1 MSDTFLPDTRVH
13 RRRGFARSM
22 VFSAA
27 RGAALIGLAV
37 IIGVV
42 LLQVIDTGK
51 GPSGSGGGT
60 VAGGGTT
67 TTAAGTLSTSSTTA
81 AGGSTTTAK
90 ATGPIKQ
97 PGQLKVV
104 VLNASGVNGAAGSLS
119 KQLAAKGY
127 QMGTPATAATKR
139 VGTVAACTAGLDQ
152 EAGALAAAVGPAA
165 KTEPFP
171 TPAPAG
177 ATTANCVVVLGS

>member
-1 MSDTFLPDTRVH
+1 
-13 RRRGFARSM
+13 M

-42 LLQVIDTGK
+42 LLQVIDTGE
-51 GPSGSGGGT
+51 GPSSGGGT
-60 VAGGGTT
+60 VVGGGTT
-67 TTAAGTLSTSSTTA
+67 TTTAGTASSSTTTA

-104 VLNASGVNGAAGSLS
+104 VLNGSGVNGAAGTLS

-139 VGTVAACTAGLDQ
+139 VGTITACTAGLDR
-152 EAGALAAAVGPAA
+152 EAAALATAVGPAA
-165 KTEPFP
+165 KTDAFP
-171 TPAPAG
+171 TPAPAA
-177 ATTANCVVVLGS
+177 ATTANCIVVIGS